1 MWWQQYGHEKEMD
14 ANEAGRAALALPAG
28 PTAKEIK
35 PSTPGRDALEQS
47 SCFCGYGAASA
58 VC

>member
-1 MWWQQYGHEKEMD
+1 MD

-35 PSTPGRDALEQS
+35 PSTPGRDALEQC